1 MARIARFFV
10 LTALILPAAGC
21 LVKDTTH
28 TLYVDRQGSLTWLA
42 LETDVRAV
50 DDDPAVRA
58 REEAAYAEE
67 AAAGDHGV
75 ARALARLRPT
85 DLRTVTI
92 RDRAPYAV
100 ATEARFAS
108 LDGAASQLIAALG
121 VPGRSRLTRDGG
133 LTRWRLEIDLATPA
147 AGDDDSLTA
156 LAEDVD
162 RYRVVLT
169 DGRFVDAVGFAL
181 RDDGRTAVPLAQ
193 DLDALE
199 RDGQPLVLE
208 LTWR

>member
-42 LETDVRAV
+42 LETDVRAI

-58 REEAAYAEE
+58 REEAAYAQE
-67 AAAGDHGV
+67 AAAGDHDI
-75 ARALARLRPT
+75 AQALARLRPT
-85 DLRTVTI
+85 DLRTITI

-100 ATEARFAS
+100 ATEARFATV
-108 LDGAASQLIAALG
+108 DAAASQLIAGLG
-121 VPGRSRLTRDGG
+121 VTGRSSLSREGA

-147 AGDDDSLTA
+147 VADDDTLVA

-169 DGRFVDAVGFAL
+169 DGRFEEAVGFVL
-181 RDDGRTAVPLAQ
+181 RDDGRTAVPIAQ

-208 LTWR
+208 LAWR